1 MSGVLLQKKNQLP
14 TPNLADSTVQ
24 EIEKVILKRT
34 KQTHLTSQVI
44 CKAGVALQVTVTK
57 T

>member
-1 MSGVLLQKKNQLP
+1 MSGVLLQKKQSP
-14 TPNLADSTVQ
+14 APNLADSTVQ

-44 CKAGVALQVTVTK
+44 CEAGVALQVTVTK